1 MKSSNRT
8 VDRLHDFCTILRLTM
23 TERQC
28 KTLTVLCKTRVTF
41 FYYYWKIPSVTV
53 RERRNAKQTLK
64 GVVGRLVLVDEFH
77 SITIEIKL

>member
-8 VDRLHDFCTILRLTM
+8 VDRLHDFCTILCLTM

-28 KTLTVLCKTRVTF
+28 KPLSCFAKRGSRF
-41 FYYYWKIPSVTV
+41 FYYWKIPSVTV

-64 GVVGRLVLVDEFH
+64 GVVGGLVLVDEFH